1 MGALR
6 VFITGAGSYVGR
18 AAADFAMRAG
28 YEVVLHSRYGHRVSW
43 SDVPEVIP
51 VDGPLDGADMP
62 GLLTGCAAVIHVAG
76 RMTGTEEEF
85 REDVVEDSAALMRA
99 AAKAGVHG
107 FTKALAQEGAAKGIT
122 VNAIA
127 PGYIATEMVRAVPEN
142 VLEKIVARIPVRRLG
157 EASEIARGVA
167 FLVSDDAGFITGS
180 TLSIN
185 GGQHMY

>member
-51 VDGPLDGADMP
+51 VDGQLDGADMP

-99 AAKAGVHG
+99 AAKAGVPRVVLVG
-107 FTKALAQEGAAKGIT
+107 SVSVYGAGEPGSVITEDSFALLGCA
-122 VNAIA
+122 
-127 PGYIATEMVRAVPEN
+127 RA
-142 VLEKIVARIPVRRLG
+142 LR
-157 EASEIARGVA
+157 
-167 FLVSDDAGFITGS
+167 
-180 TLSIN
+180 
-185 GGQHMY
+185 QQM